1 MNAIGQTKINSL
13 LQKFPKG
20 ALYFGSW
27 LNKNGISYSL
37 QRHYR
42 NSQWLVAIDKGVMYR
57 TGEKPTLYSAL
68 SCINSQL
75 NKKFH
80 IGALSAL
87 EMRGI
92 SHYVPLGRRTV
103 VVYCP
108 QGEWFPKWF
117 LQYDWGV
124 EILKKYKDYNDKGIS
139 TVTEN
144 NFEIA
149 VSSPERAFLECLDLA
164 PKHYNLTDL
173 YQVMEMLNGLRP
185 KLLQDLLEECN
196 SIKIKRL
203 FLYMAEKVNHSWFEY
218 LDLSKID
225 LGKGKRSIVKNGVFD
240 STYQMTIPQDLKNY
254 E

>member
-1 MNAIGQTKINSL
+1 MSTIKQTKINSL
-13 LQKFPKG
+13 LQKFPQG

-27 LNKNGISYSL
+27 MNQNGISYFL

-42 NSQWLVAIDKGVMYR
+42 NSQWLTAIDNGVMYR

-68 SCINSQL
+68 SCFNTQL
-75 NKKFH
+75 NKNFH
-80 IGALSAL
+80 IGAVSAL
-87 EMRGI
+87 EIRGI
-92 SHYVPLGRRTV
+92 VHYVPLGRRTV

-108 QGEWFPKWF
+108 RGEWFPKWF
-117 LQYDWGV
+117 SKYDWGV
-124 EILKKYKDYNDKGIS
+124 EILRKYTEYGETGI
-139 TVTEN
+139 TKINEN
-144 NFEIA
+144 NFEVA

-185 KLLQDLLEECN
+185 NLLQQLLEECN
-196 SIKIKRL
+196 SVKVKRL
-203 FLYMAEKVNHSWFEY
+203 FLYMAEKANHQWYEN

-225 LGKGKRSIVKNGVFD
+225 LGKGKRSIVKNGVFN
-240 STYQMTIPQDLKNY
+240 SKYQITIPQDLANY